1 MKVILDTNCLIDAVN
16 PSSHAY
22 RYVQK
27 ILASAKSGKI
37 TLAVSRHTLAE
48 VLEPVEARALAGSL
62 ATIPYWPVGTI
73 AEQVSTIEQLTGTW
87 DDSKRNQ
94 EIEEEVARL
103 AKSGTDIRDR
113 GAYLDALRAEADV
126 FVTSDKQLAGSGP
139 ASRIR
144 TRFGLRI
151 CTPFKLASEIDP

>member
-1 MKVILDTNCLIDAVN
+1 M
-16 PSSHAY
+16 
-22 RYVQK
+22 
-27 ILASAKSGKI
+27 
-37 TLAVSRHTLAE
+37 
-48 VLEPVEARALAGSL
+48 EARALAGSL